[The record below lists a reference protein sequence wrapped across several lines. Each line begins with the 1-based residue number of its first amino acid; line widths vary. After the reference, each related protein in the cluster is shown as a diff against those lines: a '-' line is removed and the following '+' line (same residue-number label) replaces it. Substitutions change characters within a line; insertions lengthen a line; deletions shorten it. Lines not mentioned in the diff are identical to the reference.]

1 MNFNRVVVV
10 GDLLES
16 KNRYCIKPE
25 NTGHAV
31 SYKDII
37 YQIDERIATITLN
50 RPQALNAL
58 NTDILSEIQS
68 AVEDAGQDDQVG
80 VIVITGAGRAFSAGV
95 DLKSIQSREGAADG
109 QDLATVARNLQSTIE
124 NVPKVVIGMINGFCL
139 TGGLEIA
146 LSCDLLV
153 ASDEAKF
160 GDTHVKWGLRCT
172 WGMSQRLPQRVG
184 ELKAREMT
192 YTAEM
197 ISAAE
202 AERIGLINKVVPV
215 SELEKS
221 VQELA
226 TKIVGNSLDAVA
238 AHKYLYNSSK
248 RDNMEKGLEREYST
262 TPENKDAVERISGFT
277 K

>member
-1 MNFNRVVVV
+1 M
-10 GDLLES
+10 
-16 KNRYCIKPE
+16 
-25 NTGHAV
+25 
-31 SYKDII
+31 SYKDIL
-37 YQIDERIATITLN
+37 YQVEDGIATITLN

-58 NTDILSEIQS
+58 QINLLSEIQL

-80 VIVITGAGRAFSAGV
+80 VIVITGAGRAFCAGV
-95 DLKSIQSREGAADG
+95 DLKSIQERSSAGDG
-109 QDLATVARNLQSTIE
+109 KDLAEVARNVQTVIE

-146 LSCDLLV
+146 LACDLLV

-160 GDTHVKWGLRCT
+160 GDTHVKWGLQAI

-197 ISAAE
+197 ISAIE
-202 AERIGLINKVVPV
+202 AERIGLINKVVPT
-215 SELEKS
+215 SQLEKS
-221 VQELA
+221 VRELA
-226 TKIVGNSLDAVA
+226 AKILANSLDAVA
-238 AHKYLYNSSK
+238 AHKHLYTSSK
-248 RDNMEKGLEREYST
+248 KDNMESGLKREYST
-262 TPENKDAVERISGFT
+262 SPVIKDAKDRITGFA